1 MDRAGTHAAEF
12 SGVMV
17 IRLMTLLQSHVTAEL
32 ILLLPTPLDLA
43 LGRHI
48 LSKQLQLV
56 NLDPRNL
63 LKREI

>member
-1 MDRAGTHAAEF
+1 
-12 SGVMV
+12 MV